1 MLRETL
7 QSSSAW
13 HQGDGGDVDDDDY
26 VNEKDDDGDPN
37 EKANADDVNE
47 KDGDDDD
54 TAVLKFLAPR

>member
-13 HQGDGGDVDDDDY
+13 HQGDGGDVDDDDD
-26 VNEKDDDGDPN
+26 VNEKDDDDD
-37 EKANADDVNE
+37 DDVNE
-47 KDGDDDD
+47 KDDNDDD

>member
-13 HQGDGGDVDDDDY
+13 HQGDGGDVDDDDD
-26 VNEKDDDGDPN
+26 VNEKDDD
-37 EKANADDVNE
+37 DDVKE
-47 KDGDDDD
+47 KDDDDD

>member
-13 HQGDGGDVDDDDY
+13 HQGDGGDVDDGDH
-26 VNEKDDDGDPN
+26 NEKDND
-37 EKANADDVNE
+37 DDVNE
-47 KDGDDDD
+47 KDDDDDD

>member
-1 MLRETL
+1 MMVTQ

-13 HQGDGGDVDDDDY
+13 HQGDGGDVDDY

-37 EKANADDVNE
+37 EKANDDDVNE

>member
-13 HQGDGGDVDDDDY
+13 HQGDGGDVDDDDD
-26 VNEKDDDGDPN
+26 VNEKDDD
-37 EKANADDVNE
+37 
-47 KDGDDDD
+47 DGDD

>member
-26 VNEKDDDGDPN
+26 VNEED
-37 EKANADDVNE
+37 
-47 KDGDDDD
+47 DGDDDD
-54 TAVLKFLAPR
+54 TAVLKCLAPR